1 MQKHFAGSE
10 FWNKLTLG
18 VLNKFKWYSPQF
30 ASDKDLGK
38 MNPISPMLRIS
49 ASTPRRDRSQSTVIF
64 PAQKMVSLWK
74 VFTVLMNST
83 CPIPGRVQGCRPLP
97 PSFVRVYHSV
107 VRSAFVRRSP
117 AGGSTKYCRK
127 FLVSMFSNVASF
139 TYKLRDRLVP
149 SKRNKSFIS
158 AAAAT
163 VEQWK

>member
-1 MQKHFAGSE
+1 
-10 FWNKLTLG
+10 
-18 VLNKFKWYSPQF
+18 
-30 ASDKDLGK
+30 